1 MWYFFLI
8 SKWVAGKKNQKKSP
22 FLAKEKG
29 YGRLKPR

>member
-22 FLAKEKG
+22 FLAKEK
-29 YGRLKPR
+29 KDMED